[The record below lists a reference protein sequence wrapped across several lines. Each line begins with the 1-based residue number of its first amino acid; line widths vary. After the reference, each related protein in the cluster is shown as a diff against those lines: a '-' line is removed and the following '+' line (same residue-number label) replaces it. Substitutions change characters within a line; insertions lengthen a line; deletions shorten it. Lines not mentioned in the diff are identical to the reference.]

1 MKRQFRKNEDALALM
16 AAQNERLEQRVRELE
31 TQLAN
36 PPLLPNEFDR
46 EAAFELLNTFPEGD
60 AVDYVLLTWNECR
73 ADAIRLSSSAESVRG
88 NDQLTDNLVMI
99 IKRLAYSLRRAKPDS
114 KAAKEAT
121 AFLVENKLIS
131 VADCL
136 RTPKIEISDL
146 DTALITR
153 INQLSSQ
160 ATCTVCGCT
169 DDHACIDD
177 KTGIACHWHTVDR
190 TAGFGVCS
198 KCAGQA
204 KKIIP
209 VWPKRDKDGCWRH
222 PDRLTT
228 PFDEIG
234 GTDEQYAE
242 WYGARGM
249 ETKFTYMNDA
259 FCECCTSGE
268 CAEFPALHWNP
279 EPPAGSGWILT
290 MIFDTE
296 DVVCAEWIRYIDAGQ
311 DDNSLVPYDINNSNV

>member
-1 MKRQFRKNEDALALM
+1 MTRQFRKSENALALV

-31 TQLAN
+31 SQLAN
-36 PPLLPNEFDR
+36 PPLLPNELNR

-60 AVDYVLLTWNECR
+60 VVDYVLLTWNECR
-73 ADAIRLSSSAESVRG
+73 TDAIRLSSSSESVRG
-88 NDQLTDNLVMI
+88 NDQLTDNLVMM

-136 RTPKIEISDL
+136 RT
-146 DTALITR
+146 
-153 INQLSSQ
+153 SQ
-160 ATCTVCGCT
+160 A
-169 DDHACIDD
+169 AAEPERILP
-177 KTGIACHWHTVDR
+177 IL
-190 TAGFGVCS
+190 
-198 KCAGQA
+198 
-204 KKIIP
+204 P
-209 VWPKRDKDGCWRH
+209 VRDKDGCWRH

-259 FCECCTSGE
+259 FCECCTSGDI
-268 CAEFPALHWNP
+268 AEFPALHWNP
-279 EPPAGSGWILT
+279 EPPSGSGWILT

-296 DVVCAEWIRYIDAGQ
+296 DGVCAEWIRYIDAGQ
-311 DDNSLVPYDINNSNV
+311 DGNPRMPYDINN